1 MRGAEL
7 TRRGALLS
15 LAAVLAGPAWAAA
28 AAPPAPRVAS
38 LDWTLASACLSLGLV
53 PAGVAETRAYGRWVV
68 EPALP
73 AGTVELG
80 VREAPSL
87 EGLAQLAP
95 DLILVNGFHDAL
107 RARLERI
114 APTLSIDIY
123 GDGRRPLA
131 AAEDA
136 LRALGRRFGLDAEAD
151 AVVGGVD
158 AGFARARA
166 ALGAAA
172 RPPVLPFNLADGRTL
187 RLYGAGSLYADA
199 LERIGLASAWAG
211 TTSPWGTA
219 TADFAALAAV
229 PDATLVL
236 VEPVP
241 AEAEAV
247 LTGGALWAGLV
258 AGRRLVRLPAVWP
271 FGEASAA
278 LRFAALLAAALTR
291 GESSRDGRSADAR

>member
-1 MRGAEL
+1 MRGADL

-15 LAAVLAGPAWAAA
+15 LAALLAAPRGAFAAA
-28 AAPPAPRVAS
+28 PAPRVAS
-38 LDWTLASACLSLGLV
+38 LDWTLASACLSLGVV

-73 AGTVELG
+73 PGTVELG

-95 DLILVNGFHDAL
+95 DLILVNGFHDAM

-136 LRALGRRFGLDAEAD
+136 LRALGRRFGRAAEAE
-151 AVVGGVD
+151 AFIGGVE
-158 AGFARARA
+158 AGFARTRA

-172 RPPVLPFNLADGRTL
+172 RPPVLPFNLADARTL
-187 RLYGAGSLYADA
+187 RIYGAGSLYADA

-211 TTSPWGTA
+211 ATSPWGTA
-219 TADFAALAAV
+219 TADFAVLAAV

-247 LTGGALWAGLV
+247 LTGGELWAGLT
-258 AGRRLVRLPAVWP
+258 AGRRLLRLPAVWP

-278 LRFAALLAAALTR
+278 LRFAELLAAALAR
-291 GESSRDGRSADAR
+291 GGGEAG